1 MKKIYLLIPLTIV
14 LIVGIIFIYMN
25 NIRDEKFYLE
35 DKYYGT
41 GEFIDVNKEELESII
56 KDKENFL
63 LYTYNNYCSL
73 PIPCDSIFGSVM
85 KEYGFNV
92 LQIKFS
98 DFKETNL
105 YKKVKLAPSVLI
117 FKDGKLVE
125 FLDAESDNDLKKYQD
140 KEEFKNWLNNYI
152 VLKK

>member
-1 MKKIYLLIPLTIV
+1 MNKKVLFVIIPLLLI
-14 LIVGIIFIYMN
+14 GIITFVLMN
-25 NIRDEKFYLE
+25 NKSDKFSLE

-41 GEFIDVNKEELESII
+41 GEFIDVSNSELENII
-56 KDKENFL
+56 KNKENFL

-105 YKKVKLAPSVLI
+105 YKKVTLAPSILI
-117 FKDGKLVE
+117 FKDGKLIE

-152 VLKK
+152 ELKK

>member
-1 MKKIYLLIPLTIV
+1 MNKKVIFVIIPLLLI
-14 LIVGIIFIYMN
+14 GIITFVLMN
-25 NIRDEKFYLE
+25 NKSDKFSLE
-35 DKYYGT
+35 NKYYGT
-41 GEFIDVNKEELESII
+41 GEFIDISNSELESII

-73 PIPCDSIFGSVM
+73 PIPCDSIFESVM
-85 KEYGFNV
+85 KEYGFNI

-117 FKDGKLVE
+117 FKDGKLID

-152 VLKK
+152 ELKK

>member
-1 MKKIYLLIPLTIV
+1 MNKKVIFVIIPLLLI
-14 LIVGIIFIYMN
+14 GIITFVLMN
-25 NIRDEKFYLE
+25 NKSEKFSLE

-41 GEFIDVNKEELESII
+41 GEFIDVSNSELENII
-56 KDKENFL
+56 KNKENFL

-85 KEYGFNV
+85 KEYGFNI

-117 FKDGKLVE
+117 FKDGKLIE
-125 FLDAESDNDLKKYQD
+125 FLDAESDNDLKKYQN

-152 VLKK
+152 GLKK

>member
-1 MKKIYLLIPLTIV
+1 MNKKVIFVIIPLLLI
-14 LIVGIIFIYMN
+14 GIITFVLMN
-25 NIRDEKFYLE
+25 NKSDKFSLE

-41 GEFIDVNKEELESII
+41 GEFIDVSNSELENII
-56 KDKENFL
+56 KNKENFL

-85 KEYGFNV
+85 KEYGFNI

-117 FKDGKLVE
+117 FKDGKLIE

-152 VLKK
+152 ELKK

>member
-1 MKKIYLLIPLTIV
+1 MNKKVIFVIIPLLLI
-14 LIVGIIFIYMN
+14 GIITFVLMN
-25 NIRDEKFYLE
+25 NKSEKFSLE

-41 GEFIDVNKEELESII
+41 GEFIDVSNSELENII
-56 KDKENFL
+56 KNKENFL

-85 KEYGFNV
+85 KEYGFNI

-117 FKDGKLVE
+117 FKDGKLIE

-152 VLKK
+152 ELKK

>member
-1 MKKIYLLIPLTIV
+1 MNKKVIFVIIPLLLI
-14 LIVGIIFIYMN
+14 GIITFVLMN
-25 NIRDEKFYLE
+25 NKGEKFSLE

-41 GEFIDVNKEELESII
+41 GEFIDVSNSELENII
-56 KDKENFL
+56 KNKENFL

-73 PIPCDSIFGSVM
+73 PIPCDSIFWSVM
-85 KEYGFNV
+85 KEYGFNI

-117 FKDGKLVE
+117 FKDGKLIE

-152 VLKK
+152 ELKK

>member
-1 MKKIYLLIPLTIV
+1 MNKKVIFVIIPLLLI
-14 LIVGIIFIYMN
+14 GIITFVLMN
-25 NIRDEKFYLE
+25 NKSEKFSLE

-41 GEFIDVNKEELESII
+41 GEFIDVSNSELENII
-56 KDKENFL
+56 KNKENFL

-73 PIPCDSIFGSVM
+73 PIPCDSIFGSIM
-85 KEYGFNV
+85 KEYSFNI

-117 FKDGKLVE
+117 FKDGKLID

-140 KEEFKNWLNNYI
+140 KEEFKNWLNNYME
-152 VLKK
+152 LKK

>member
-1 MKKIYLLIPLTIV
+1 MNKKVIFVIIPLLLI
-14 LIVGIIFIYMN
+14 GIITFVLMN
-25 NIRDEKFYLE
+25 NKSEKISLE
-35 DKYYGT
+35 DKYIGI
-41 GEFIDVNKEELESII
+41 GEFIDVSNSELENII

-85 KEYGFNV
+85 KEYGFNI

-117 FKDGKLVE
+117 FKDGKLID

-140 KEEFKNWLNNYI
+140 KEEFKKWLNNYI
-152 VLKK
+152 ELKK

>member
-1 MKKIYLLIPLTIV
+1 MNKKVLFVIIPLLLI
-14 LIVGIIFIYMN
+14 GIITFVLMN
-25 NIRDEKFYLE
+25 NKSEKFSLE

-41 GEFIDVNKEELESII
+41 GEFIDVSNSELENII

-85 KEYGFNV
+85 KEYGFNI

-117 FKDGKLVE
+117 FKDGKLIE

-152 VLKK
+152 GLKK